1 MYIRYFKML
10 ILALLATLLLAGC
23 SSRESDVDKDYQTE
37 DILSRFNAD
46 GKAWMSLEIPFANKT
61 MTRGNNGTFDDGTDD
76 EYKVKDAY
84 ILVFAGASE
93 STAKFASAYQVTSLT
108 PVTSEDEQITIKAT
122 ISIDDA
128 NINTGDKLYVF
139 VLLNNNSSAITTST
153 FPATSIAFADGTE
166 LTGGTSTYSAIANTT
181 IGSYKDTNNYF
192 LMTNARLAD
201 KNTIAANL
209 FTLVEVPA
217 SLFYPTEDEALDNPA
232 VHIHVERLAVKS
244 SVVDGLEHDYVL
256 GNSNIT
262 FKTADLKWALDNYNI
277 SSYLYRHL
285 GAINYSRMVES
296 NAVEAYS
303 SKYPQV
309 YRTYWCEDINYNSK
323 NGLNYVSHADYMN
336 YTNDQKTAFW
346 HALSSSD
353 YCAENTFD
361 ISHMQDDCTTSV
373 LVRLSLNGGED
384 FYTTSVTGS
393 DVIYQAPSTTI
404 SEEGTSAE
412 QSFAPRRSSK
422 VSSAKPID
430 EYLREWLMQTH
441 SQLRQWVHDYAGG
454 EARHLKIAV
463 AGDKTTGLATATVT
477 QTARTT
483 GDGVTD
489 FAKLGLDT
497 YLANNIVIRY
507 YYVGLCYYRVPI
519 KHFGDELTPW
529 ASAPAMTGYT
539 PTAAYGDSDASYLGR
554 YGVVR
559 NNWYQINIRR
569 VTHVGSPIVPP
580 LTQEADDQVEQLLN
594 ATLTINNWT
603 SHNQDL

>member
-1 MYIRYFKML
+1 MIKKFGRLVLFL
-10 ILALLATLLLAGC
+10 SLALLCAACSTEEAG
-23 SSRESDVDKDYQTE
+23 ESIEAQRDITKCFNTE
-37 DILSRFNAD
+37 
-46 GKAWMSLEIPFANKT
+46 GKAWLNLDFSLSMSVPSTRAANG
-61 MTRGNNGTFDDGTDD
+61 MFSDGADTESAVKSLTLVLLHGSNSDSEDQMRVASTYDILYSPTTDD
-76 EYKVKDAY
+76 H
-84 ILVFAGASE
+84 
-93 STAKFASAYQVTSLT
+93 Q
-108 PVTSEDEQITIKAT
+108 QITHHSEKT
-122 ISIDDA
+122 IEISSD
-128 NINTGDKLYVF
+128 NIEVGDQLYM
-139 VLLNNNSSAITTST
+139 L
-153 FPATSIAFADGTE
+153 
-166 LTGGTSTYSAIANTT
+166 AIANAMPTMSVGTT
-181 IGSYKDTNNYF
+181 FASLKQMILNGVTTSISGTEYFVMSSCPLATNNNGSGKTQTLTWIDPHNLYESPEE
-192 LMTNARLAD
+192 AD
-201 KNTIAANL
+201 ANTSGAVLYLERAAVKVTVDTDAGLDYHVAGNTDID
-209 FTLVEVPA
+209 FSRA
-217 SLFYPTEDEALDNPA
+217 DFWYSLF
-232 VHIHVERLAVKS
+232 
-244 SVVDGLEHDYVL
+244 
-256 GNSNIT
+256 
-262 FKTADLKWALDNYNI
+262 NYNTDYYLVRHFNDSWLPYNA
-277 SSYLYRHL
+277 SSTGYRFVEPVTLTL
-285 GAINYSRMVES
+285 G
-296 NAVEAYS
+296 
-303 SKYPQV
+303 K
-309 YRTYWCEDINYNSK
+309 YRTNWARDPNYD
-323 NGLNYVSHADYMN
+323 NGNAMDAYFKQWNTMGI
-336 YTNDQKTAFW
+336 
-346 HALSSSD
+346 SD

-361 ISHMQDDCTTSV
+361 IAHMADVHTTSV
-373 LVRLSLNGGED
+373 VIALGLNGGED

-422 VSSAKPID
+422 VSSTKPID

-454 EARHLKIAV
+454 EARYLKIAV
-463 AGDKTTGLATATVT
+463 SGNATTGLATATVT

-483 GDGVTD
+483 GDGVTY

-507 YYVGLCYYRVPI
+507 YNVGLCYYRVPI

>member
-1 MYIRYFKML
+1 MNKRYL
-10 ILALLATLLLAGC
+10 RTLSLALLATLLLAGC
-23 SSRESDVDKDYQTE
+23 SSHADDVSEELTP
-37 DILSRFNAD
+37 DILSRFNAV
-46 GKAWMSLEIPFANKT
+46 GKAWLTLDINLSDQNA
-61 MTRGNNGTFDDGTDD
+61 TRAVTYDDGTAQ
-76 EYKVKDAY
+76 EQAVKTLTLVLFHGTGAEDAMQ
-84 ILVFAGASE
+84 VASTYE
-93 STAKFASAYQVTSLT
+93 VGYVAEPDGHVQLT
-108 PVTSEDEQITIKAT
+108 NHSKRTIQISSE
-122 ISIDDA
+122 
-128 NINTGDKLYVF
+128 NLNTGDNLA
-139 VLLNNNSSAITTST
+139 LL
-153 FPATSIAFADGTE
+153 
-166 LTGGTSTYSAIANTT
+166 AIANA
-181 IGSYKDTNNYF
+181 SP
-192 LMTNARLAD
+192 
-201 KNTIAANL
+201 TIAVGQTFAEVKSL
-209 FTLVEVPA
+209 TL
-217 SLFYPTEDEALDNPA
+217 
-232 VHIHVERLAVKS
+232 S
-244 SVVDGLEHDYVL
+244 SVVNNISGTDYYVMTSSPLATKNDGTGTVITLMPINSTKLYASETQAESNPAGQIYLERAAVKVTVDTDAGLDYHVA
-256 GNSNIT
+256 GNTDIDFSR
-262 FKTADLKWALDNYNI
+262 ADFWYSLFNYNTDYYLVRHFNDSWLPYNA
-277 SSYLYRHL
+277 SSTGYRFVEPVALTL
-285 GAINYSRMVES
+285 G
-296 NAVEAYS
+296 
-303 SKYPQV
+303 K
-309 YRTYWCEDINYNSK
+309 YRTNWARDPNYD
-323 NGLNYVSHADYMN
+323 NGNAMDAYFKQWNTMGI
-336 YTNDQKTAFW
+336 
-346 HALSSSD
+346 SD

-361 ISHMQDDCTTSV
+361 IAHMADVHTTSV
-373 LVRLSLNGGED
+373 VIALGLNGGED

-441 SQLRQWVHDYAGG
+441 SQLRQWVSDYAGG

-483 GDGVTD
+483 GDGVTN

-507 YYVGLCYYRVPI
+507 YNVGLCYYRVPI

>member
-1 MYIRYFKML
+1 MYKRYL
-10 ILALLATLLLAGC
+10 RTLSLALLATLLLAGC
-23 SSRESDVDKDYQTE
+23 SSHADDVSEELTP
-37 DILSRFNAD
+37 DILSRFNAV
-46 GKAWMSLEIPFANKT
+46 GKAWLTLDINLSDQNA
-61 MTRGNNGTFDDGTDD
+61 TRAVTYDDGTAQ
-76 EYKVKDAY
+76 EQAVKTLTLVLFHGTGAEDAMQ
-84 ILVFAGASE
+84 VASTYE
-93 STAKFASAYQVTSLT
+93 VGYVAEPDGHVQLTSHSKRT
-108 PVTSEDEQITIKAT
+108 IQISSE
-122 ISIDDA
+122 
-128 NINTGDKLYVF
+128 NLNTGDNLA
-139 VLLNNNSSAITTST
+139 LL
-153 FPATSIAFADGTE
+153 
-166 LTGGTSTYSAIANTT
+166 AIANA
-181 IGSYKDTNNYF
+181 SP
-192 LMTNARLAD
+192 
-201 KNTIAANL
+201 TIAVGQTFAEVKSL
-209 FTLVEVPA
+209 TL
-217 SLFYPTEDEALDNPA
+217 
-232 VHIHVERLAVKS
+232 S
-244 SVVDGLEHDYVL
+244 SVVNNISGTDYYVMTSSPLATKNDGTGTVITLMPINSTKLYASETQAESNPAGQIYLERAAVKVTVDTDAGLDYHVA
-256 GNSNIT
+256 GNTDIDFSR
-262 FKTADLKWALDNYNI
+262 ADFWYSLFNYNTDYYLVRHFNDSWLPYNA
-277 SSYLYRHL
+277 SSTGYRFVEPVALTL
-285 GAINYSRMVES
+285 G
-296 NAVEAYS
+296 
-303 SKYPQV
+303 K
-309 YRTYWCEDINYNSK
+309 YRTNWARDPNYD
-323 NGLNYVSHADYMN
+323 NGNAMDAYFKQWNTMGI
-336 YTNDQKTAFW
+336 
-346 HALSSSD
+346 SD

-441 SQLRQWVHDYAGG
+441 SGLRQWVHDYAGG

-477 QTARTT
+477 QTAQTT

-489 FAKLGLDT
+489 FTNLGLDS

>member
-1 MYIRYFKML
+1 MNKRYL
-10 ILALLATLLLAGC
+10 RTLSLALLATLLLAGC
-23 SSRESDVDKDYQTE
+23 SSHADDVSEELTP
-37 DILSRFNAD
+37 DILSRFNAV
-46 GKAWMSLEIPFANKT
+46 GKAWLTLDINLSDQNA
-61 MTRGNNGTFDDGTDD
+61 TRVVTYDDGTAQ
-76 EYKVKDAY
+76 EQAVKTLTLVLFHGTGAEDAMQ
-84 ILVFAGASE
+84 VASTYE
-93 STAKFASAYQVTSLT
+93 VGYVAEPDGHVQLTSHSKRT
-108 PVTSEDEQITIKAT
+108 IQISSE
-122 ISIDDA
+122 
-128 NINTGDKLYVF
+128 NLNTGDNLA
-139 VLLNNNSSAITTST
+139 LL
-153 FPATSIAFADGTE
+153 
-166 LTGGTSTYSAIANTT
+166 AIANA
-181 IGSYKDTNNYF
+181 SP
-192 LMTNARLAD
+192 
-201 KNTIAANL
+201 TIAVGQTFAEVKSL
-209 FTLVEVPA
+209 TL
-217 SLFYPTEDEALDNPA
+217 
-232 VHIHVERLAVKS
+232 S
-244 SVVDGLEHDYVL
+244 SVVNNISGTDYYVMTSSPLATKNDGTGTVITLMPINSTKLYASETKAESNPAGQIYLERAAVKVTVDTDAGLDYHVA
-256 GNSNIT
+256 GNTDIDFSR
-262 FKTADLKWALDNYNI
+262 ADFWYSLFNYNTDYYLVRHFNDSWLPYNA
-277 SSYLYRHL
+277 SSTGYRFVEPVALTL
-285 GAINYSRMVES
+285 G
-296 NAVEAYS
+296 
-303 SKYPQV
+303 K
-309 YRTYWCEDINYNSK
+309 YRTNWARDPNYD
-323 NGLNYVSHADYMN
+323 NGNAMDAYFKQWNTMGI
-336 YTNDQKTAFW
+336 
-346 HALSSSD
+346 SD

-361 ISHMQDDCTTSV
+361 IAHMADVHTTSV
-373 LVRLSLNGGED
+373 VIALGLNGGED

-412 QSFAPRRSSK
+412 QSFAPRRSTK

-430 EYLREWLMQTH
+430 EYLREWLMQTN
-441 SQLRQWVHDYAGG
+441 SGLRQWVHDYAGG

-477 QTARTT
+477 QTAQTT

>member
-1 MYIRYFKML
+1 MYKRYL
-10 ILALLATLLLAGC
+10 RTLSLALLATLLLAGC
-23 SSRESDVDKDYQTE
+23 SSHADDVSEELTP
-37 DILSRFNAD
+37 DILSRFNAV
-46 GKAWMSLEIPFANKT
+46 GKAWLTLDINLSDQNA
-61 MTRGNNGTFDDGTDD
+61 TRAVTYDDGTAQ
-76 EYKVKDAY
+76 EQAVKTLT
-84 ILVFAGASE
+84 LVLFHG
-93 STAKFASAYQVTSLT
+93 TGT
-108 PVTSEDEQITIKAT
+108 EDEMKVASTYEVGYVAEPDGHVQLTSHSKRTIQI
-122 ISIDDA
+122 SSE
-128 NINTGDKLYVF
+128 NLNTGDNLA
-139 VLLNNNSSAITTST
+139 LL
-153 FPATSIAFADGTE
+153 
-166 LTGGTSTYSAIANTT
+166 AIANA
-181 IGSYKDTNNYF
+181 S
-192 LMTNARLAD
+192 L
-201 KNTIAANL
+201 TIAVGQTFAEVKSL
-209 FTLVEVPA
+209 TL
-217 SLFYPTEDEALDNPA
+217 
-232 VHIHVERLAVKS
+232 S
-244 SVVDGLEHDYVL
+244 SVVNNISGTDYYVMTSSPLATKNDGTGTVITLMPINSTKLYASETQAESNPAGQIYLERAAVKVTVDTDAGLDYHVA
-256 GNSNIT
+256 GNTDIDFSR
-262 FKTADLKWALDNYNI
+262 ADFWYSLFNYNTDYYLVRHFNDSWLPYNA
-277 SSYLYRHL
+277 SSTGYRFVEPVALTL
-285 GAINYSRMVES
+285 G
-296 NAVEAYS
+296 
-303 SKYPQV
+303 K
-309 YRTYWCEDINYNSK
+309 YRTNWARDPNYD
-323 NGLNYVSHADYMN
+323 NGNAMYAYFKQWNMMGI
-336 YTNDQKTAFW
+336 
-346 HALSSSD
+346 SD

-361 ISHMQDDCTTSV
+361 IAHMADVHTTSV
-373 LVRLSLNGGED
+373 VIALGLNGGED

-412 QSFAPRRSSK
+412 QSFAPRRSTK

-441 SQLRQWVHDYAGG
+441 SGLRQWVHDYAGG

-477 QTARTT
+477 QTAQTT

-489 FAKLGLDT
+489 FTNLGLNS

>member
-1 MYIRYFKML
+1 MNKRYL
-10 ILALLATLLLAGC
+10 RTLSLALLATLLLAGC
-23 SSRESDVDKDYQTE
+23 SSHADDVSEELTP
-37 DILSRFNAD
+37 DILSRFNAV
-46 GKAWMSLEIPFANKT
+46 GKAWLTLDINLSDQNA
-61 MTRGNNGTFDDGTDD
+61 TRVVTYDDGTAQ
-76 EYKVKDAY
+76 EQAVKTLTLVLFHGTGAEDAMQ
-84 ILVFAGASE
+84 VASTYE
-93 STAKFASAYQVTSLT
+93 VGYVAEPDGHVQLTSHSKRT
-108 PVTSEDEQITIKAT
+108 IQISSE
-122 ISIDDA
+122 
-128 NINTGDKLYVF
+128 NLNTGDNLA
-139 VLLNNNSSAITTST
+139 LL
-153 FPATSIAFADGTE
+153 
-166 LTGGTSTYSAIANTT
+166 AIANA
-181 IGSYKDTNNYF
+181 SP
-192 LMTNARLAD
+192 
-201 KNTIAANL
+201 TIAVGQTFAEVKSL
-209 FTLVEVPA
+209 TL
-217 SLFYPTEDEALDNPA
+217 
-232 VHIHVERLAVKS
+232 S
-244 SVVDGLEHDYVL
+244 SVVNNISGTDYYVMTSSPLATKNDGTGTVSTLMPINSTKLYASETMAESNPAGQIYLERAAVKVTVDTDAGLDYHVA
-256 GNSNIT
+256 GNTDIDFSR
-262 FKTADLKWALDNYNI
+262 ADFWYSLFNYNTDYYLVRHFNDSWLPYNA
-277 SSYLYRHL
+277 SSTGYRFVEPVALTL
-285 GAINYSRMVES
+285 G
-296 NAVEAYS
+296 
-303 SKYPQV
+303 K
-309 YRTYWCEDINYNSK
+309 YRTNWARDPNYD
-323 NGLNYVSHADYMN
+323 NGNAMDAYFKQWNTMGI
-336 YTNDQKTAFW
+336 
-346 HALSSSD
+346 SD

-361 ISHMQDDCTTSV
+361 IAHMADVHTTSV
-373 LVRLSLNGGED
+373 VIALGLNGGED

-412 QSFAPRRSSK
+412 QSFAPRRSTK

-430 EYLREWLMQTH
+430 EYLREWLMQTN
-441 SQLRQWVHDYAGG
+441 SQLRQWVSDYAGG

-463 AGDKTTGLATATVT
+463 SGNATTGLATATVT

>member
-1 MYIRYFKML
+1 MNKRYL
-10 ILALLATLLLAGC
+10 RTLSLALLATLLLAGC
-23 SSRESDVDKDYQTE
+23 SSHADDVSEELTP
-37 DILSRFNAD
+37 DILSRFNAV
-46 GKAWMSLEIPFANKT
+46 GKAWLTLDINLSDQNA
-61 MTRGNNGTFDDGTDD
+61 TRAVTYDDGTAQ
-76 EYKVKDAY
+76 EQAVKTLTLVLFHGTGAEDAMQ
-84 ILVFAGASE
+84 VASTYE
-93 STAKFASAYQVTSLT
+93 VGYVAEPDGHVQLTSHSKRT
-108 PVTSEDEQITIKAT
+108 IQISSE
-122 ISIDDA
+122 
-128 NINTGDKLYVF
+128 NLNTGDNLA
-139 VLLNNNSSAITTST
+139 LL
-153 FPATSIAFADGTE
+153 
-166 LTGGTSTYSAIANTT
+166 AIANA
-181 IGSYKDTNNYF
+181 SP
-192 LMTNARLAD
+192 
-201 KNTIAANL
+201 TIAVGQTFAEVKSL
-209 FTLVEVPA
+209 TL
-217 SLFYPTEDEALDNPA
+217 
-232 VHIHVERLAVKS
+232 S
-244 SVVDGLEHDYVL
+244 SVVNNISGTDYYVMTSSPLATKNDGTGTVITLMPINSTKLYASETQAESNPAGQIYLERAAVKVTVDTDAGLDYHVA
-256 GNSNIT
+256 GNTNID
-262 FKTADLKWALDNYNI
+262 FSRADLWYSLFNYNTDYYLVRHFNDSWLPYNA
-277 SSYLYRHL
+277 SSTGYRFVEPVALTL
-285 GAINYSRMVES
+285 G
-296 NAVEAYS
+296 
-303 SKYPQV
+303 K
-309 YRTYWCEDINYNSK
+309 YRTNWARDPNYD
-323 NGLNYVSHADYMN
+323 NGNAMDAYLKQWNTMGI
-336 YTNDQKTAFW
+336 
-346 HALSSSD
+346 SD

-361 ISHMQDDCTTSV
+361 IAHMADVHTTSV
-373 LVRLSLNGGED
+373 VIALGLNGGED

-422 VSSAKPID
+422 VSSTKPID

-454 EARHLKIAV
+454 EARYLKIAV
-463 AGDKTTGLATATVT
+463 SGNATTGLATATVT

-483 GDGVTD
+483 GDGVTY

-507 YYVGLCYYRVPI
+507 YNVGLCYYRVPI

>member
-1 MYIRYFKML
+1 MNKRYL
-10 ILALLATLLLAGC
+10 RTLSLALLATLLLAGC
-23 SSRESDVDKDYQTE
+23 SSHADDVLEEQAP
-37 DILSRFNAD
+37 DILSRFNAA
-46 GKAWMSLEIPFANKT
+46 GKAWLTLDINLSDQDA
-61 MTRGNNGTFDDGTDD
+61 TRSVTYDDGTAQ
-76 EYKVKDAY
+76 EQAVKTLTL
-84 ILVFAGASE
+84 ILFHG
-93 STAKFASAYQVTSLT
+93 T
-108 PVTSEDEQITIKAT
+108 
-122 ISIDDA
+122 
-128 NINTGDKLYVF
+128 
-139 VLLNNNSSAITTST
+139 
-153 FPATSIAFADGTE
+153 GTE
-166 LTGGTSTYSAIANTT
+166 DAMQVASTYEVGYEAEPDGHVQLTSHSKRTIQISSENLNIGDNLALLAIANVSPT
-181 IGSYKDTNNYF
+181 ITVGQTFAEVKSLTLSSIVNNISGTDYYV
-192 LMTNARLAD
+192 MTNSPLAT
-201 KNTIAANL
+201 KNDGTGTVNTLMPINSTKLYASETQAESNPAGQIYLERAAVKVTVDTDAGLDYHVAGNTDID
-209 FTLVEVPA
+209 FSRA
-217 SLFYPTEDEALDNPA
+217 DFWYSLF
-232 VHIHVERLAVKS
+232 
-244 SVVDGLEHDYVL
+244 
-256 GNSNIT
+256 
-262 FKTADLKWALDNYNI
+262 NYNTDYYLVRHFNDSWLPYNA
-277 SSYLYRHL
+277 SSTGYRFVEPVALTL
-285 GAINYSRMVES
+285 G
-296 NAVEAYS
+296 
-303 SKYPQV
+303 K
-309 YRTYWCEDINYNSK
+309 YRTNWTRDPNYD
-323 NGLNYVSHADYMN
+323 NGNAMDAYFKQWNTMGI
-336 YTNDQKTAFW
+336 
-346 HALSSSD
+346 SD

-412 QSFAPRRSSK
+412 QSFAPRRSTK

-441 SQLRQWVHDYAGG
+441 SGLRQWVHDYAGG

-463 AGDKTTGLATATVT
+463 SGNATTGLATATVT
-477 QTARTT
+477 QTAQTT

-489 FAKLGLDT
+489 FTNLGLNS

>member
-1 MYIRYFKML
+1 MNKRYL
-10 ILALLATLLLAGC
+10 RTLSLALLATLLLAGC
-23 SSRESDVDKDYQTE
+23 SSHADDVSEELTP
-37 DILSRFNAD
+37 DILSRFNAV
-46 GKAWMSLEIPFANKT
+46 GKAWLTLDINLSDQNA
-61 MTRGNNGTFDDGTDD
+61 TRVVTYDDGTAQ
-76 EYKVKDAY
+76 EQAVKTLTLVLFHGTGAEDAMQ
-84 ILVFAGASE
+84 VASTYE
-93 STAKFASAYQVTSLT
+93 VGYVAEPDGHVQLTSHSKRT
-108 PVTSEDEQITIKAT
+108 IQISSE
-122 ISIDDA
+122 
-128 NINTGDKLYVF
+128 NLNTGDNLA
-139 VLLNNNSSAITTST
+139 LL
-153 FPATSIAFADGTE
+153 
-166 LTGGTSTYSAIANTT
+166 AIANA
-181 IGSYKDTNNYF
+181 SP
-192 LMTNARLAD
+192 
-201 KNTIAANL
+201 TIAVGQTFAEVKSL
-209 FTLVEVPA
+209 TL
-217 SLFYPTEDEALDNPA
+217 
-232 VHIHVERLAVKS
+232 S
-244 SVVDGLEHDYVL
+244 SVVNNISGTDYYVMTSSPLATKNDGTGTVSTLMPINSTKLYASETMAESNPAGQIYLERAAVKVTVDTDAGLDYHVA
-256 GNSNIT
+256 GNTDIDFSR
-262 FKTADLKWALDNYNI
+262 ADFWYSLFNYNTDYYLVRHFNDSWLPYNA
-277 SSYLYRHL
+277 SSTGYRFVEPVALTL
-285 GAINYSRMVES
+285 G
-296 NAVEAYS
+296 
-303 SKYPQV
+303 K
-309 YRTYWCEDINYNSK
+309 YRTNWARDPNYD
-323 NGLNYVSHADYMN
+323 NGNAMDAYFKPWNTMGI
-336 YTNDQKTAFW
+336 
-346 HALSSSD
+346 SD

-361 ISHMQDDCTTSV
+361 IAHMADVHTTSV
-373 LVRLSLNGGED
+373 VIALGLNGGED

-412 QSFAPRRSSK
+412 QSFAPRRSTK

-441 SQLRQWVHDYAGG
+441 SQLRQWVSDYAGG